1 MKEFNVSKQNKKD
14 KITEND
20 ESELLF
26 GNNDPI
32 DNKIN
37 KDLKEI
43 KDKLNAEKLSDE
55 FKANL
60 KAKLLEELNK
70 PEDTNKAKVIK
81 FPAVTRK
88 LIGLCTSLI
97 LIFTSCFVCADDIE
111 NVILELFGKTDKV
124 IANAIE
130 EGNYKEIN
138 MDYVE
143 DQGISI
149 KVDYVVM
156 EDDELYIAF
165 NVLGDEYDK
174 VFLTDINIKTKNNVI
189 LYKKQKINEE
199 TKLMS
204 HRSYICEDTMII
216 IYKLT
221 ESKIDVSELKN
232 LEIEILGISFVKNDT
247 IENKKGNWN
256 LEINI

>member
-88 LIGLCTSLI
+88 LVGLCASLI

-111 NVILELFGKTDKV
+111 NVVLELFGKTDKI

-149 KVDYVVM
+149 KVDYIVV

-165 NVLGDEYDK
+165 NVLGDKYEK
-174 VFLTDINIKTKNNVI
+174 ISFNDIKISTKNNIV
-189 LYKKQKINEE
+189 LYTSDEIEE
-199 TKLMS
+199 NAKLIS
-204 HRSYICEDTMII
+204 DKNYIYNDNLIVV
-216 IYKLT
+216 YKLT
-221 ESKIDVSELKN
+221 ESKVDLSDVNN
-232 LEIEILGISFVKNDT
+232 LNIEIFKIGFMRKDML
-247 IENKKGNWN
+247 ENKIGEWN

>member
-88 LIGLCTSLI
+88 LIGLCASLI

-149 KVDYVVM
+149 KVDYVVV

-174 VFLTDINIKTKNNVI
+174 ISFNNINIETNDNYI
-189 LYKKQKINEE
+189 LYNRDEKIEE
-199 TKLMS
+199 TKFVS
-204 HRSYICEDTMII
+204 DRNYNNNDNVII

-221 ESKIDVSELKN
+221 KIKYDLNNFNSLK
-232 LEIEILGISFVKNDT
+232 IEISNISYKQNGEY
-247 IENKKGNWN
+247 ENKNGKWK
-256 LEINI
+256 LEVNI

>member
-88 LIGLCTSLI
+88 LIGLCASLI

-111 NVILELFGKTDKV
+111 NVILELFGKTDKI

-149 KVDYVVM
+149 KVDYIVV

-174 VFLTDINIKTKNNVI
+174 VFLTNFNIKANNEFI
-189 LYKKQKINEE
+189 LYE
-199 TKLMS
+199 TKKIKRGSKLISNKTFVYENNAIVVYKMEEINFNLS
-204 HRSYICEDTMII
+204 
-216 IYKLT
+216 KLT
-221 ESKIDVSELKN
+221 DLK
-232 LEIEILGISFVKNDT
+232 IEILNIGYAKDDVY
-247 IENKKGNWN
+247 ENKKGNWN
-256 LEINI
+256 FEVNI

>member
-14 KITEND
+14 RNTEND

-88 LIGLCTSLI
+88 LIGLCASLI

-111 NVILELFGKTDKV
+111 NVVLELFGKTDKI
-124 IANAIE
+124 IAKAIE

-149 KVDYVVM
+149 KVDYIVV
-156 EDDELYIAF
+156 EKDNIYIAF
-165 NVLGDEYDK
+165 NTFGKECEKLFFD
-174 VFLTDINIKTKNNVI
+174 DITISNENN
-189 LYKKQKINEE
+189 
-199 TKLMS
+199 
-204 HRSYICEDTMII
+204 II
-216 IYKLT
+216 IYKTGIVDEKTKLVFDKSNIQKNNIVAVYKLIGT
-221 ESKIDVSELKN
+221 KIELNEISNLNVKISE
-232 LEIEILGISFVKNDT
+232 ITFVKNK
-247 IENKKGNWN
+247 ERKKLNGNWI
-256 LEINI
+256 LEVNI